1 MSLPSNPGQL
11 VLERLPAY
19 PELRRLWAVLPRARL
34 VGGAVRDLA
43 LGVDAADVDLATPE
57 PPDVVMN
64 ILADAGIRTVPTGLS
79 HGTVT
84 AVLNGRGLEIT
95 TLRRDEETD
104 GRHAVVSWTT
114 DWREDAARR
123 DFTINALSCDSDGVV
138 HDYFG
143 GLTDLAAGRVRF
155 VGDPGERIH
164 EDALRVLRFFR
175 FQGRFGVG
183 QADPEAL
190 FAIRAMAGRVRRL
203 SVERVWSEFRRILRG
218 PRADDMV
225 MLMAETGVLQ
235 DVLPELLARGGVAE
249 VQAAAKRLARLVASA
264 APREEYV
271 GLAALLWA
279 PPSEGAAADGDL
291 AESAVSRLR
300 LSRADQERVRA
311 ILQAPPMTPSQSDA
325 ELRRAAA
332 DTSVA
337 VLVDRAWLDQALTAE
352 PLRRGG
358 APDGSSSR
366 DCQPKAKDGLLD
378 VSPDDAAPPGDAV
391 LRGEWST
398 GAPSKI
404 RAQSGERETT
414 GGPDAN
420 AWTTLRGRL
429 SRLRAP
435 EFPLAGRDIVALGV
449 APGAEVGRILA
460 ETGQWW
466 RMGGCLADR
475 GECLA
480 WASRLIER
488 ARTP

>member
-1 MSLPSNPGQL
+1 MSFPSNHGQL
-11 VLERLPAY
+11 VIERLPAY

-43 LGVDAADVDLATPE
+43 LGVDVADVDLATPE
-57 PPDVVMN
+57 PPEAVMK

-123 DFTINALSCDSDGVV
+123 DFTINALSCDSDGMV

-143 GLTDLAAGRVRF
+143 GLADLAAGRVRF
-155 VGDPGERIH
+155 VGDPGERIR

-175 FQGRFGVG
+175 FQGRFGG
-183 QADPEAL
+183 DEADPGAL

-235 DVLPELLARGGVAE
+235 DVLPELVARGGAAE
-249 VQAAAKRLARLVASA
+249 VRAAAERLTRLIASG
-264 APREEYV
+264 APREEHV
-271 GLAALLWA
+271 RLAALLWIS
-279 PPSEGAAADGDL
+279 PSGDAATGGDL
-291 AESAVSRLR
+291 AEGAVKRLR

-311 ILQAPPMTPSQSDA
+311 ILLALPMTPSLSDA

-332 DTSVA
+332 DTSVT
-337 VLVDRAWLDQALTAE
+337 VLVDRVWLDQALMAE
-352 PLRRGG
+352 SQRRGE
-358 APDGSSSR
+358 APDGLSSG
-366 DCQPKAKDGLLD
+366 DCPRKGGQPEASL
-378 VSPDDAAPPGDAV
+378 DDAARPVDAV
-391 LRGEWST
+391 SQGEWSA
-398 GAPSKI
+398 GASSKV
-404 RAQSGERETT
+404 RAQPGEAGMAE
-414 GGPDAN
+414 GPDAN
-420 AWTTLRGRL
+420 AWATLRSRL

-435 EFPLAGRDIVALGV
+435 AFPLAGRDVVALGV

-460 ETGQWW
+460 ETGRWW

-475 GECLA
+475 DECLA
-480 WASRLIER
+480 WASQLIEQK
-488 ARTP
+488 RTP